1 MTLKKFM
8 PVRGLLLFINV
19 LGWTVTVIGIMSAY
33 VYFTNGYEKYTGAD
47 GKEHIRL
54 FYGTIFTG
62 LFVIVGL
69 GIEAT
74 SAGML
79 KILGPF

>member
-1 MTLKKFM
+1 M